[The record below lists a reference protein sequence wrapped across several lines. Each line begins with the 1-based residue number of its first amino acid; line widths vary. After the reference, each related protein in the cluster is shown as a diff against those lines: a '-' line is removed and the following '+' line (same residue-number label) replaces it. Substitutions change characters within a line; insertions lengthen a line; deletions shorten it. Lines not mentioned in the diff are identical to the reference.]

1 MNTKQSSVVPHREHE
16 PVIAETREWVLRAV
30 IGLNL
35 CPFAKAVHAKERIR
49 YVVSEAADP
58 ERLCEDLCR
67 ELQMLHTSSPEQIET
82 TLLVHP
88 HVLHDFLDYN
98 DFLDVADALIED
110 MHLAGEIQIASFHPT
125 YQFAGTSADAVENYT
140 NRSPYPMLQLLR
152 ESSIEA
158 AAESYP
164 DASEIYERNIET
176 LRSLGMRGLRD
187 LGVFKLVEQIESADK
202 PKK

>member
-16 PVIAETREWVLRAV
+16 LVITEIRKWVQHAV

-35 CPFAKAVHAKERIR
+35 CPFAKAVHTKERIR
-49 YVVSEAADP
+49 YVVSDASDP

-67 ELQMLHTSSPEQIET
+67 ELQMLHTSNPAQIET

-88 HVLHDFLDYN
+88 HVLNDFLDYN
-98 DFLDVADALIED
+98 DFLDVADAIIED
-110 MHLAGEIQIASFHPT
+110 MHLAGEIQIASFHPN

-158 AAESYP
+158 AAASYP

-176 LRSLGMRGLRD
+176 LHALGMSGLRD
-187 LGVFKLVEQIESADK
+187 LGVFKLAEQIEAANK